1 MNVRSAFDAWVSRA
15 KTLYEQREAERIA
28 DWVFERKTGM
38 RRLDRITWPE
48 RELPEEVQQSLQ
60 TALGQLETGMPV
72 QYILEEA
79 WFMGEPYLVRPG
91 VLIPRP
97 ETEELLEWMLSDL
110 GSGALPRPL
119 RLLDLGTGS
128 GCLPIAFQRK
138 VPTAE
143 CYGLDISRQALA
155 IAAEN
160 GRRLKAPVQWL
171 EADMRRPETLPELP
185 EMTLLISNPPYIPQR
200 EAADMQAQVRDFE
213 PHLALFVP
221 DEDPLLFYKILLGLA
236 PRLGS
241 RDHRMYLELHET
253 YAEDALR
260 LFRNSGYRK
269 VTLKKDISGKN
280 RMLRLSDWNPD

>member
-1 MNVRSAFDAWVSRA
+1 MNVRSAFDAWLTRA
-15 KTLYEQREAERIA
+15 RSLYEPREAERIA

-38 RRLDRITWPE
+38 RRLDRITWPT
-48 RELPEEVQQSLQ
+48 RELPEEMLHSLQ
-60 TALGQLETGMPV
+60 QALSQLEEGMPV

-79 WFMGEPYLVRPG
+79 WFMGESYIVRPG

-97 ETEELLEWMLSDL
+97 ETEELLEWMLADL
-110 GSGALPRPL
+110 SSGPLPQPL

-128 GCLPIAFQRK
+128 GCIPIAFQK
-138 VPTAE
+138 QVPAAE

-160 GRRLKAPVQWL
+160 SQRLKVQVRWL

-185 EMTLLISNPPYIPQR
+185 EMTLVISNPPYIPQH
-200 EAADMQAQVRDFE
+200 EAAGMQAQVRDFE
-213 PHLALFVP
+213 PHMALFVP

-236 PRLGS
+236 PRLGC
-241 RDHRMYLELHET
+241 RRHRLYLELHED

-260 LFRNSGYRK
+260 LCQNSGYGEA
-269 VTLKKDISGKN
+269 TLKKDISGKT

>member
-1 MNVRSAFDAWVSRA
+1 MNVRSAFDAWLSRA
-15 KTLYEQREAERIA
+15 RTLYEQREAERIA

-48 RELPEEVQQSLQ
+48 RELSEEVRHSLQ
-60 TALGQLETGMPV
+60 QALSQLEEGMPV

-79 WFMGEPYLVRPG
+79 WFMGDPYIVRPG

-97 ETEELLEWMLSDL
+97 ETEELLEWVLADL
-110 GSGALPRPL
+110 NSGTLPQPL
-119 RLLDLGTGS
+119 RFLDLGTGS
-128 GCLPIAFQRK
+128 GCLPIAFQK
-138 VPTAE
+138 QVPTAE

-160 GRRLKAPVQWL
+160 SQRLQVPVQWL
-171 EADMRRPETLPELP
+171 EADMRRPETLPEMP
-185 EMTLLISNPPYIPQR
+185 EMSLLVSNPPYIPQH
-200 EAADMQAQVRDFE
+200 EAESMQAQVRDFE
-213 PHLALFVP
+213 PQLALFVP

-241 RDHRMYLELHET
+241 RRHKLYLELHED
-253 YAEDALR
+253 YAEDARR
-260 LFRNSGYRK
+260 LCQNSGYRE